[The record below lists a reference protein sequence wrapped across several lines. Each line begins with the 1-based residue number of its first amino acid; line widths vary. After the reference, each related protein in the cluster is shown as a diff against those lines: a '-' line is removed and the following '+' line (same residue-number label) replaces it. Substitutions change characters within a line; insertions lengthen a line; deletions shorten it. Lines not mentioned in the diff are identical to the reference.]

1 MSDKA
6 KREEELADLRWV
18 MSDPRGR
25 RAVRRIIR
33 HTWAGGTLLQWHR
46 LDVGLAPEQGIW
58 YIAGRQDVGNYLQDE
73 AASASPQGFQLMNK
87 EAFAA
92 KVASENAELNKGKSN
107 EEDE

>member
-1 MSDKA
+1 MTDKA
-6 KREEELADLRWV
+6 KRDEELADLRWV

-25 RAVRRIIR
+25 RCVRRFIR

-58 YIAGRQDVGNYLQDE
+58 YIAGRQDVGNFMQDE
-73 AASASPQGFQLMNK
+73 AALASPQGFQLMNK
-87 EAFAA
+87 EAFAGL
-92 KVASENAELNKGKSN
+92 VANQNAELNKPKSN

>member
-1 MSDKA
+1 MNDKA
-6 KREEELADLRWV
+6 KRDEELADLRWV

-46 LDVGLAPEQGIW
+46 LDVGLAPEHGIW
-58 YIAGRQDVGNYLQDE
+58 YIAGRQDVGNFLQDE

-92 KVASENAELNKGKSN
+92 KVAGENAEIQKPKSS